1 MRRFDR
7 YRVADDDEVQAGY
20 FNGVHED
27 LDLRIHAVEEKAV
40 GWEEE
45 VTRFEDVALGRID
58 DALLPILQQAILI
71 RDRIETAAHLGA
83 LLSAQSFSQVA
94 VEPGIRTFAIRA
106 EDRLRFAPAGFLVA
120 VSETQPSN
128 WMAGRLNDYDE
139 DNGTLSMLV
148 TETGGSGL
156 HADWFITATTDPLL
170 ANSILEAAQGVSASV
185 GAAQQSAQQ
194 AATSQQTAAVQAA
207 SAANSANLAAASRTQ
222 SNASALAAAGS
233 AETATSAAVSAATM
247 LAGLGSKYAGASGTA
262 PNVDAMGNALSPGV
276 LWFDTASSLMKVYT
290 GAVWIVA
297 ASSVFRS
304 SASETFTAQAGQ
316 TSFTVTGGYDV
327 GRLTVYR
334 NGLRLIAGAGF
345 SASNGLSL
353 TLGSPASAG
362 DVIEIEKSIFL
373 LSDVWSR
380 AEADA
385 RFLMPSSSLD
395 GGAY

>member
-7 YRVADDDEVQAGY
+7 YRVADDDEVEAGY

-45 VTRFEDVALGRID
+45 VARFEDVALGRID
-58 DALLPILQQAILI
+58 AALLPILDQAILI
-71 RDRIETAAHLGA
+71 RDRIEAAAHLGT
-83 LLSAQSFSQVA
+83 LLSAQSYSQVS
-94 VEPGIRTFAIRA
+94 VESGIKTFLIRP

-120 VSETQPSN
+120 VSEAQPAN
-128 WMAGRLNDYDE
+128 WLVGRLNDYDE
-139 DNGTLSMLV
+139 DSGILSILV
-148 TETGGSGL
+148 TDTGGAGL
-156 HADWFITATTDPLL
+156 HADWFITATTDPVL
-170 ANSILEAAQGVSASV
+170 ATSILEAAQGVSASV
-185 GAAQQSAQQ
+185 GAAQQNAQQ

-222 SNASALAAAGS
+222 ANASALAAAGS
-233 AETATSAAVSAATM
+233 AETASSAAFSAATM
-247 LAGLGSKYAGASGTA
+247 LAGLGSKYAGASAVA
-262 PNVDAMGNALSPGV
+262 PTVDALGNALSPGV

-304 SASETFTAQAGQ
+304 SAIETFTAQAGQ

-327 GRLTVYR
+327 GRITVYR

-345 SASNGLSL
+345 NATNGTSVTITSA
-353 TLGSPASAG
+353 AAAG
-362 DVIEIEKSIFL
+362 DVIEIEKSIFI
-373 LSDVWSR
+373 LSDVWSK

-385 RFLMPSSSLD
+385 RFLMSSSPLD

>member
-7 YRVADDDEVQAGY
+7 YRVADDDEVQADY

-45 VTRFEDVALGRID
+45 VARFEDVALGRID
-58 DALLPILQQAILI
+58 AALLPILEQAIQI
-71 RDRIETAAHLGA
+71 RDRIETAAHLGTI
-83 LLSAQSFSQVA
+83 LSAQSPSQVSVA
-94 VEPGIRTFAIRA
+94 PGIKTFVVRP
-106 EDRLRFAPAGFLVA
+106 EDRLRFAPAGFLVV
-120 VSETQPSN
+120 VSEAQPAN
-128 WMAGRLNDYDE
+128 WLVGRLNDYDA
-139 DNGTLSMLV
+139 DSGTLSVLV
-148 TETGGSGL
+148 TDTGGAGL

-170 ANSILEAAQGVSASV
+170 ATSILEAAQGVSASV
-185 GAAQQSAQQ
+185 AAAQQSAQQ

-222 SNASALAAAGS
+222 ANASALAAAGS
-233 AETATSAAVSAATM
+233 AETASSAAVSAATM
-247 LAGLGSKYAGASGTA
+247 LAGLGSKYAGASAVA
-262 PNVDAMGNALSPGV
+262 PTVDALGNALSPGV
-276 LWFDTASSLMKVYT
+276 LWFDTTSSLMKVYT

-304 SASETFTAQAGQ
+304 SAIETFTAQAGQ

-327 GRLTVYR
+327 GRITVYR
-334 NGLRLIAGAGF
+334 NGLRLIAGTGF
-345 SASNGLSL
+345 TATNGA
-353 TLGSPASAG
+353 TITIASPAAAG
-362 DVIEIEKSIFL
+362 DVIEIEKSIFI
-373 LSDVWSR
+373 LSDVWSK

-385 RFLMPSSSLD
+385 RFLMSSSPLD